1 LQFAGSHLTT
11 SLLAFNV
18 GVELGQILVL
28 VLAIPVFS
36 FLFSRVVAERMG
48 TIILSAFVAHTAW
61 HWMLDRGSALRQYH
75 VEWPTLDAMWL
86 VGATRTIML
95 LLIVVALG
103 WLLGTGVRRL
113 AGRPSTGEVSG

>member
-1 LQFAGSHLTT
+1 
-11 SLLAFNV
+11 
-18 GVELGQILVL
+18 
-28 VLAIPVFS
+28 
-36 FLFSRVVAERMG
+36 
-48 TIILSAFVAHTAW
+48 
-61 HWMLDRGSALRQYH
+61 LRQYH